1 MVLRESDTTQAE
13 LSRRLGW
20 HREKVDRLFR
30 LDHASKL
37 DRLEAAFRALQY
49 ELDLDIHE
57 QRPRPK
63 AVKEQSKRRRAG

>member
-20 HREKVDRLFR
+20 HREKVDRL
-30 LDHASKL
+30 
-37 DRLEAAFRALQY
+37 EAAFRALQY

-57 QRPRPK
+57 QPRPK
-63 AVKEQSKRRRAG
+63 AVKEQSKGRRAG